1 MHKISVLLIGNIGFM
16 DSFLL
21 GVIHVE
27 IVLEPKGFFE
37 SFILT

>member
-1 MHKISVLLIGNIGFM
+1 MHKISVLLIVSVGFM

-27 IVLEPKGFFE
+27 IVQEPKGLFE